1 MKPLRIHA
9 VKNDLCQS
17 ENDTRHMMRRQ
28 RAEIV
33 DLYARCA
40 ELESVKLQLDRETEK
55 CNAKVSQQILLFYVI
70 NIASSA
76 FLY

>member
-1 MKPLRIHA
+1 
-9 VKNDLCQS
+9 
-17 ENDTRHMMRRQ
+17 MRRQ

-55 CNAKVSQQILLFYVI
+55 CNAKVTKRIFRVI
-70 NIASSA
+70 NLASSA
-76 FLY
+76 FLN